1 MRMIKRTDD
10 VMQLFLPASTSLP
23 FPALIPDWNK
33 KSFQFYYDQYIH
45 YTIHVTGRYEV
56 TGVNLVE
63 VHLAWCDDII
73 LLSWS
78 ISSVPGKNQRHEY
91 GDNVTRLGT
100 AIDDARGIKKAIK
113 EWDILTKTIGMYKYR
128 GTIP

>member
-1 MRMIKRTDD
+1 MTNI
-10 VMQLFLPASTSLP
+10 
-23 FPALIPDWNK
+23 
-33 KSFQFYYDQYIH
+33 

-128 GTIP
+128 GTIPLNENISINPSADQYLPEP